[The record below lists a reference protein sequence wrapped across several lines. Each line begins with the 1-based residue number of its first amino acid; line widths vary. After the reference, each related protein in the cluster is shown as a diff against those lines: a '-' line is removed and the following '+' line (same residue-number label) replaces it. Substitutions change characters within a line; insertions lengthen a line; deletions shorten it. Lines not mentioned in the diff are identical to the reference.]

1 MPGPPVIRI
10 KIVVSRPEFSFDL
23 HCNYLDLLGLY
34 TYADTATQKIMTSLG
49 YLEAVIVDFLANQQ
63 DIAGIRI

>member
-10 KIVVSRPEFSFDL
+10 KMVVSRPEFSFGL

-34 TYADTATQKIMTSLG
+34 TYADTATQKL
-49 YLEAVIVDFLANQQ
+49 
-63 DIAGIRI
+63 